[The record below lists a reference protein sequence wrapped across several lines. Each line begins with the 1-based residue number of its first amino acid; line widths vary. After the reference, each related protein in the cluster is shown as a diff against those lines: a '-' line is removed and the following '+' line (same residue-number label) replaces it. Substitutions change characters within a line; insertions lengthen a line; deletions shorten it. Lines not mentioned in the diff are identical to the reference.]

1 MEVLKSKWRK
11 EKFLVNTEKGY
22 DELYIIQGGRNLSI
36 ESKDFL
42 GNLDNDAS
50 KAVIRK
56 AFAKNKMYFLVISHA
71 LHFPRTLGKHLQ
83 TGSYSLWIGDGVC

>member
-22 DELYIIQGGRNLSI
+22 DELYIIQGGRNLST

-42 GNLDNDAS
+42 GTLDNDAS

-56 AFAKNKMYFLVISHA
+56 AFAKNQKSKLENRVVLEKFIEQVA
-71 LHFPRTLGKHLQ
+71 
-83 TGSYSLWIGDGVC
+83 